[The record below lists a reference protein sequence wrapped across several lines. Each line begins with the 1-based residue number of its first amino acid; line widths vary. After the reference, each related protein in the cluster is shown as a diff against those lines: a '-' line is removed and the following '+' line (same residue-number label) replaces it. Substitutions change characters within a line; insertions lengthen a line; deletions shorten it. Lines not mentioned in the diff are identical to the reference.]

1 MEGITKRLNQIRDHY
16 RLSNRA
22 LAASLDEKPATTN
35 NYMTGKREPTFGFI
49 EKLLKTYGDISSE
62 WLMRGEGGMFKEDK
76 PTDESLMREVADMKM
91 SLLVK
96 EGIIKELKEVLVAR
110 NGGEIPN
117 ERKSLVG

>member
-1 MEGITKRLNQIRDHY
+1 MEGITLRLNQIRDHY
-16 RLSNRA
+16 HLSNRA

-76 PTDESLMREVADMKM
+76 PTDEKLMRELADLKIKM
-91 SLLVK
+91 MVQQ
-96 EGIIKELKEVLVAR
+96 GITKELREMILEKN
-110 NGGEIPN
+110 NGKIPG